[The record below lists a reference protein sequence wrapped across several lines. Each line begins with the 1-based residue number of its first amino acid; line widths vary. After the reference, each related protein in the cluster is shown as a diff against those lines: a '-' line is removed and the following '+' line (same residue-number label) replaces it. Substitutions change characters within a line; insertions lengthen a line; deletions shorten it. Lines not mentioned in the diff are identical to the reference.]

1 MWKLSVALYCLSF
14 SLLLFSFPVF
24 SSESYNIDKY
34 GRRIQLDGFLLEW
47 SAETSKK
54 WGDSWRWDALRTP
67 EGLAGYLR
75 SEGKLK
81 CTEWKFSFETQKG
94 NTIPV
99 SIPVP
104 PVDSDY
110 YKVDRKTL
118 DSLQTVSIE
127 WVIPWNRMDTTG
139 AGKFTLLV
147 NGVSACGDTLK
158 EIMLT
163 GSEENKT
170 GIITLPV
177 VVQGIL
183 IVILAAI
190 YIVIK
195 IRIRNQTARKGSP
208 RR

>member
-1 MWKLSVALYCLSF
+1 MAGEFNWTVFCLNGVPKH
-14 SLLLFSFPVF
+14 LR
-24 SSESYNIDKY
+24 N
-34 GRRIQLDGFLLEW
+34 
-47 SAETSKK
+47 
-54 WGDSWRWDALRTP
+54 GDSWRWDALRTP

-104 PVDSDY
+104 SVDSDY

-158 EIMLT
+158 EIVLT
-163 GSEENKT
+163 GSEGNKT
-170 GIITLPV
+170 GIITLPI
-177 VVQGIL
+177 VVQGVL

-190 YIVIK
+190 YIIVK